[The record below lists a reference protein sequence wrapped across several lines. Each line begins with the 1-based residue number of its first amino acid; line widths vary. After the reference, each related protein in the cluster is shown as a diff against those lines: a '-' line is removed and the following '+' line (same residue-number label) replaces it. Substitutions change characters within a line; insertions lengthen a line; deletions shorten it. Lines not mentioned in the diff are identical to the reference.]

1 MTTLKTTLEA
11 LLLAKGQELA
21 DTLADDSRTAVAT
34 VSYAMGMQTALELSQ
49 LSPEVARQ
57 LINEIHA
64 RQVADAD
71 GTDEEFNQTALEF
84 LSVYHLD

>member
-57 LINEIHA
+57 L
-64 RQVADAD
+64 
-71 GTDEEFNQTALEF
+71 NQTALEF